1 MGISGFAPASPRITS
16 PAREGGELSSH
27 LLNLVQIILDK
38 PANNLLLF
46 CQLVEVLVAAVVRE
60 EAWDEA
66 EDEAVEVVI
75 CLLFHR
81 QCEFHRVRIK
91 VNDDDVCP

>member
-1 MGISGFAPASPRITS
+1 M
-16 PAREGGELSSH
+16 
-27 LLNLVQIILDK
+27 
-38 PANNLLLF
+38 
-46 CQLVEVLVAAVVRE
+46 AAVVRE

-91 VNDDDVCP
+91 VNDDDVYP